1 MRALLTA
8 SALTAAMTIGMI
20 ADAMAWERNGSRIGP
35 RGGTSSLEAFGNCGG
50 GSCSRSITRTG
61 PRGYTASRDG
71 SAHCNGGSCS
81 GSRTTTLP
89 SGETFTREGSF
100 TR

>member
-1 MRALLTA
+1 MRTLLTA

-20 ADAMAWERNGSRIGP
+20 ADAMAWERKGSRTGP
-35 RGGTSSLEAFGNCGG
+35 RGGTSSVEAFGNCSG
-50 GSCSRSITRTG
+50 GSCSRSIMRTG
-61 PRGYTASRDG
+61 PKGYTATRD
-71 SAHCNGGSCS
+71 SNASCSGGSCT
-81 GSRTTTLP
+81 GTRTTTLP